1 MSKDLD
7 PNDSQNEKRL
17 ELMNYLPGRQ
27 SNMKQKKPTISPDSP
42 SRSARRIGSFIYFL
56 GMVGLTIVG
65 ILLWVADNI
74 RYREFPHATQ
84 LNGIQSEVTV
94 VWDGSGTVHL
104 HGESWEDLLRAQG
117 WFHARDRLWQME
129 GTRLAG
135 QGRLAE
141 LIGPLALGADKVL
154 RTLDLVKAASD
165 QVARLPE
172 KSRHLIQ
179 HYVDGINAYLDS
191 DEYQPPPELF
201 LLGWSPERWTI
212 ESSALITVVLSLALS
227 SNWAQEAVVA
237 SLEAGFDT
245 ADVALLLPDSVERPY
260 IIEKLE
266 AGFSEDQDYAG
277 AGSYLG
283 DSHSAGITS
292 EQWSRLAGGIRLFR
306 NLLDFGDSGGSNSWV
321 VSGEHTGTGKPLL
334 ANDPHLAIQI
344 PSMFLSIGLHVGN
357 RHLVGIGMPG
367 LPLIMNG
374 RSSTFAWALT
384 NSMADNQDLY
394 IERPV
399 DGDPDRYW
407 FRGET
412 YPFSVRRE
420 ILEVRWGKPEVVE
433 IRSTLHGPII
443 NDVLLDML
451 HAEQA
456 LSRLDGEK
464 EVAGNGRARSDD
476 VEGWLEGSPPIALR
490 WSTLDTGDEL
500 HSLISL
506 LDVEDWAGLREAFAS
521 LGSPGQNVIYADT
534 SGFIGYQFTGR
545 VPVRHGWDGSRPV
558 PGWTGDYE
566 WQGYIP
572 YDQLPRLENPEQ
584 GWLVTANNRPVAPGT
599 GPFLSRW
606 WVPPHRARRIGELLA
621 QSEYHTPETFENIQR
636 DLRSEGALE
645 IVADLARVQALSPAG
660 RQALAILGEW
670 DGRIDLNGAGAL
682 YEAFVTGFFPGLL
695 EDELGSNG
703 LLDYLV
709 LLEFYDG
716 RYPVIRRMLQH
727 PDSPWWDDVGTEDR
741 EGRDEIVDRILRS
754 AFEEI
759 TSEYGP
765 DPHRWQWGRR
775 HSLLMRH
782 PFGYL
787 WFFKG
792 LFNRGPF
799 DMAGDNDTIYNS
811 HYLLSDPYAT
821 QVVSAWRH
829 IVDLSWPPQ
838 ARQIMSSG
846 NSGHFLAV
854 SYDDQI
860 EEWLAGLTRPAATT
874 WQQVLAAETR
884 RMRLLP

>member
-1 MSKDLD
+1 MSKDHD
-7 PNDSQNEKRL
+7 QDHSQNEKRL

-27 SNMKQKKPTISPDSP
+27 SNMEREKSAGPSDS
-42 SRSARRIGSFIYFL
+42 SARTARRTGSFVYFL
-56 GMVGLTIVG
+56 GTVGLMTVG

-74 RYREFPHATQ
+74 RYREFPPAAQ
-84 LNGIQSEVTV
+84 LNGLQSEVTV
-94 VWDGSGTVHL
+94 VWDDSGTAHL
-104 HGESWEDLLRAQG
+104 QGESWEDLLRAQG

-129 GTRLAG
+129 VARLAG

-141 LIGPLALGADKVL
+141 LIGPPALAADRVL

-172 KSRHLIQ
+172 KSRRLIQ
-179 HYVDGINAYLDS
+179 HYVDGVNEYLDS

-212 ESSALITVVLSLALS
+212 ESSALITVLLSLSLS

-237 SLEAGFDT
+237 SLEAGFDA
-245 ADVALLLPDSVERPY
+245 ADVALLLPDSVEGPY
-260 IIEKLE
+260 IIES
-266 AGFSEDQDYAG
+266 SEPGYSENQNYTRAD
-277 AGSYLG
+277 SCFG
-283 DSHSAGITS
+283 DGYSAGITA
-292 EQWSRLAGGIRLFR
+292 EEWSRLAGGIGLFR
-306 NLLDFGDSGGSNSWV
+306 DLLGFGDSGGSNSWA
-321 VSGEHTGTGKPLL
+321 VSGEHTETGKPLL
-334 ANDPHLAIQI
+334 ANDPHLAIQL
-344 PSMFLSIGLHVGN
+344 PSMFLSTGLHVGD
-357 RHLVGIGMPG
+357 RHLVGVGIPG

-384 NSMADNQDLY
+384 NSMTDNQDLY

-399 DGDPDRYW
+399 EGDPGRYW

-412 YPFSVRRE
+412 YPFSVRQE
-420 ILEVRWGKPEVVE
+420 ILEIRWGKPEVVE
-433 IRSTLHGPII
+433 VRSTLHGPII

-451 HAEQA
+451 NAEQV
-456 LSRLDGEK
+456 LSRLDSER
-464 EVAGNGRARSDD
+464 EVASDGRVRPDD
-476 VEGWLEGSPPIALR
+476 VAGWLEGSPPIALR
-490 WSTLDTGDEL
+490 WSTLETGDEL
-500 HSLISL
+500 HAMISL
-506 LDVEDWAGLREAFAS
+506 LDVEDWDGFRDAFAS
-521 LGSPGQNVIYADT
+521 FGSPGQNVIYADT
-534 SGFIGYQFTGR
+534 SGFIGYQLAGR
-545 VPVRHGWDGSRPV
+545 VPIRQGWDGSRPV

-572 YDQLPRLENPEQ
+572 FDRLPRLEKPEQ

-621 QSEYHTPETFENIQR
+621 ESENHTPETFENIQR

-645 IVADLARVQALSPAG
+645 IVADLARVQTLSSAG
-660 RQALAILGEW
+660 RQAMAVLSEW

-741 EGRDEIVDRILRS
+741 EGRDEMVDRILQS
-754 AFEEI
+754 AYEEI
-759 TSEYGP
+759 TAEYGSDP
-765 DPHRWQWGRR
+765 DGWQWGRR

-787 WFFKG
+787 WPLKG

-799 DMAGDNDTIYNS
+799 DMAGDNDTIYSS
-811 HYLLSDPYAT
+811 HYLLSDPYAA
-821 QVVSAWRH
+821 QVVSTWRH
-829 IVDLSWPPQ
+829 IADLSWPPQ
-838 ARQIMSSG
+838 ARQIMASG

-860 EEWLAGLTRPAATT
+860 QEWLAGLTRPAATT
-874 WQQVLAAETR
+874 WSQVLAAETR

>member
-1 MSKDLD
+1 MSKDHD
-7 PNDSQNEKRL
+7 TDDSQHEKRL
-17 ELMNYLPGRQ
+17 ELINYLRDRQ
-27 SNMKQKKPTISPDSP
+27 SNMKWEKSAGSSNSP
-42 SRSARRIGSFIYFL
+42 SRTVRRIGSFIYFL
-56 GMVGLTIVG
+56 GMVGLTTVG
-65 ILLWVADNI
+65 ILLWVVDSI
-74 RYREFPHATQ
+74 GYREFPPLAQ
-84 LNGIQSEVTV
+84 LNGLQSEVTV

-129 GTRLAG
+129 GARLAG

-141 LIGPLALGADKVL
+141 LIGSPALGADRVL

-172 KSRHLIQ
+172 RSRRLIQ
-179 HYVDGINAYLDS
+179 HYVDGVNEYLDS
-191 DEYQPPPELF
+191 DEYRPPPELF

-212 ESSALITVVLSLALS
+212 ESSALITVLLSLSLS

-237 SLEAGFDT
+237 SLEAGFDA
-245 ADVALLLPDSVERPY
+245 ADVALLLPDSVEGPY
-260 IIEKLE
+260 IIDYPKT
-266 AGFSEDQDYAG
+266 GSSEDQNNTRAVTSFVDG
-277 AGSYLG
+277 
-283 DSHSAGITS
+283 HSAGITS
-292 EQWSRLAGGIRLFR
+292 EQWSQLAGGIRLFR
-306 NLLDFGDSGGSNSWV
+306 DLLNFGDSGGSNSWA
-321 VSGEHTGTGKPLL
+321 VSGVHTGTGKPLL

-344 PSMFLSIGLHVGN
+344 PWMFLSTGLHVGD

-384 NSMADNQDLY
+384 NSMADTQDLY

-399 DGDPDRYW
+399 EGNPDRYW
-407 FRGET
+407 FKGET

-433 IRSTLHGPII
+433 VRSTLHGPII

-456 LSRLDGEK
+456 LSRLEGERGIAGDGR
-464 EVAGNGRARSDD
+464 VRPDD

-490 WSTLDTGDEL
+490 WSTLETGDEL

-506 LDVEDWAGLREAFAS
+506 LDVENWGGLRDAFATF
-521 LGSPGQNVIYADT
+521 GSPGQNVIYADT

-572 YDQLPRLENPEQ
+572 FDRLPRLENPEQ

-606 WVPPHRARRIGELLA
+606 WIPPHRARRIGELLA
-621 QSEYHTPETFENIQR
+621 ESEHHTLETFENIQR
-636 DLRSEGALE
+636 DLRSEGAME
-645 IVADLARVQALSPAG
+645 IVADLAGVQALSSAG
-660 RQALAILGEW
+660 GQAMAVLREW
-670 DGRIDLNGAGAL
+670 DGRIDLKGAGAL

-709 LLEFYDG
+709 LLELYDG
-716 RYPVIRRMLQH
+716 RYPVIRKMLQH
-727 PDSPWWDDVGTEDR
+727 PDSPWWDDVDTEDR
-741 EGRDEIVDRILRS
+741 EGRDVIVDRILRS

-765 DPHRWQWGRR
+765 DPHGWQWGRR

-787 WFFKG
+787 WPFRG

-799 DMAGDNDTIYNS
+799 EIAGDNDTIYNS
-811 HYLLSDPYAT
+811 HFLLSDPYAT
-821 QVVSAWRH
+821 QVVAAWRH
-829 IVDLSWPPQ
+829 IADLSWPPR

-846 NSGHFLAV
+846 NSGHFLAP

-874 WQQVLAAETR
+874 WSQVLAAEIR